1 MFFSIKKQE
10 AVHMTQPLVLLSV
23 ISFPLSVAF
32 AEEAEV
38 IIIFNFHS
46 GHHIHLRLMIYYFFA
61 Y

>member
-1 MFFSIKKQE
+1 
-10 AVHMTQPLVLLSV
+10 MTQPLVLLSV